1 MNRKRLKITFSLALP
16 TQCWM
21 PQGCQSSNFS
31 QGVNRI
37 LPWRWGWNH
46 PLFFYDHVVILF
58 HFFRFLDLQV
68 QSCYLTILFHVQN
81 STLRSDSGYFQV
93 KHCQK
98 CLLVSQKKWLYEIGM
113 LKHRKDVIVL
123 KSQERNNS
131 SKTV

>member
-46 PLFFYDHVVILF
+46 PLFFYDHIVLLL
-58 HFFRFLDLQV
+58 HFFCFLDLQL
-68 QSCYLTILFHVQN
+68 QSCYLTIFHVRN

-93 KHCQK
+93 KHYQK
-98 CLLVSQKKWLYEIGM
+98 SLLVRQKLNIWKWNVKKQKWYNYI
-113 LKHRKDVIVL
+113 KI
-123 KSQERNNS
+123 
-131 SKTV
+131 SKKK